1 MPPIQDMEQTEPID
15 IRLYIGMLFFHWKTI
30 VVCFLYALL
39 IAVLYID
46 FTPPQYEA
54 TCAVSVY
61 RDPLTTVTK
70 AGGQWASPAKH
81 AQMLSSVSLREQVV
95 DKLFDKWSKQMGGRQ
110 AMLLRVS
117 ARPHR
122 SGVTLSVKCV
132 NREYAIEFL
141 DTLLAIHEVQWKSKQ
156 RQSMSDAMK
165 SIQEEMALTEE
176 KIEEAQNDII
186 EYTRLNDLTRQE
198 IRSQVE
204 EGFIKRIMR
213 RRTALE
219 TELFMMETAHPE
231 LKDSNLAVISAVDN
245 LARGIVEDN
254 NNSSGTSGNQ
264 SGNSNQDDSW
274 LKDAFPDQ
282 GDVNNL
288 SKAGKQDVT
297 DEEITGMVSLRL
309 KLLQLEE
316 ERKVLLKNLRPE
328 HPKVREID
336 KQIKDVKERLK
347 HAAQLK
353 LMSLQDKHKSML
365 ILLKSLESMEYKWQA
380 KRLQSMVKETE
391 LSRLKDKLE
400 RYKKNYSTLY
410 SRYHEMKIAEETDT
424 ERFSVVRQATADTKP
439 TWPDPA
445 KILLVA
451 IVIGLG
457 AGLGI
462 SFAMQFLDNK
472 VQSIKDVEQD
482 LNMKFLGGVPY
493 WVHSG
498 LERTI
503 RPIVTEEHSSGAV
516 EAYRALR
523 TVLIAELAKLNE
535 KTIFVCSA
543 DSREGKTLTTLNLA
557 IMTSQMDKKVLLI
570 DMDLRRGRL
579 HRSLG
584 ISKSP
589 GVTDALKSKRSIK
602 DVIVHTRIDNLDLA
616 PTGKTYD
623 GSSEMLQSTD
633 IMTMLVELQ
642 DDYDYIFVDTS
653 PILRVTDT
661 VIITT
666 QGIGVVVYVA
676 RVNHTPKPLIKYS
689 LDMLKEANVL
699 GLIMN
704 SIEMHKISS
713 LYYAYQ
719 YPNYAYYSN
728 AYAYGY
734 NYYNYGEQKGKAVKY
749 RRRKPFKEAVNSA
762 KHWFRN
768 NFS

>member
-1 MPPIQDMEQTEPID
+1 MPEELEQSESID
-15 IRLYIGMLFFHWKTI
+15 LRLYIGMIFFHWKTI
-30 VVCFLYALL
+30 VICFLYALL
-39 IAVLYID
+39 GGVLYID

-54 TCAVSVY
+54 SCAISIF

-70 AGGQWASPAKH
+70 AAGQWARPATH
-81 AQMLSSVSLREQVV
+81 AQLLASVDLRDRTV
-95 DKLFDKWSKQMGGRQ
+95 DKLFDQWSEQLGGRQ
-110 AMLLRVS
+110 AMELSVS
-117 ARPHR
+117 ARPGR
-122 SGVTLSVKCV
+122 SSVTISTKCV

-141 DTLLAIHEVQWKSKQ
+141 DTLLSIHEVQWRSKQ
-156 RQSMSDAMK
+156 QQSMSNAMK
-165 SIQEEMALTEE
+165 ALLAEIALTEE
-176 KIEEAQNDII
+176 KIEEAQNNII
-186 EYTRLNDLTRQE
+186 EYTRLNDLTRQT
-198 IRSQVE
+198 IRASVE
-204 EGFIKRIMR
+204 EGFIKRIMH

-219 TELFMMETAHPE
+219 TELFMMETANPD
-231 LKDSNLAVISAVDN
+231 LKNSNLAVISAVDSM
-245 LARGIVEDN
+245 AKGIVSGK
-254 NNSSGTSGNQ
+254 SSRF
-264 SGNSNQDDSW
+264 DDAGEKRAGDDDAW
-274 LKDAFPDQ
+274 LKDAFPEDSD
-282 GDVNNL
+282 GNGSSTMPGSN
-288 SKAGKQDVT
+288 KNI
-297 DEEITGMVSLRL
+297 DEETTGLVTLRL
-309 KLLQLEE
+309 KLLNLKDKKAELE
-316 ERKVLLKNLRPE
+316 KNLTPE
-328 HPKVREID
+328 HQLVRAVD
-336 KQIKDVKERLK
+336 AQIKRVSDQLK
-347 HAAQLK
+347 HSATLK
-353 LMSLQDKHKSML
+353 LMSLRDKHKSML

-391 LSRLKDKLE
+391 LSRFKDQLT

-410 SRYHEMKIAEETDT
+410 ARYHETKIAEETNT
-424 ERFSVVRQATADTKP
+424 ERFSIVRHATSSTKP
-439 TWPDPA
+439 TWPDPT

-451 IVIGLG
+451 VVIGLG
-457 AGLGI
+457 AGFGI

-472 VQSIKDVEQD
+472 IQSIKDVEQD
-482 LNMKFLGGVPY
+482 LQVKFLGGVPY

-498 LERTI
+498 LERTV

-523 TVLIAELAKLNE
+523 TVLLTELAKLNE
-535 KTIFVCSA
+535 KIVFVTSA

-557 IMTSQMDKKVLLI
+557 IMTAQMEKKVLLI

-584 ISKSP
+584 VSKSP
-589 GVTDALKSKRSIK
+589 GVTDALKDNRVIK
-602 DVIVHTRIDNLDLA
+602 DIIVSTRIENLYLA

-623 GSSEMLQSTD
+623 GSSEMLQAADLMS
-633 IMTMLVELQ
+633 MLVELQ

-661 VIITT
+661 VIMTT
-666 QGIGVVVYVA
+666 LGIGVVIYVA
-676 RVNHTPKPLIKYS
+676 RVNHTPKPLIRYS

-749 RRRKPFKEAVNSA
+749 RRKKPLQDAKNSFDR
-762 KHWFRN
+762 WFRN
-768 NFS
+768 TFS

>member
-1 MPPIQDMEQTEPID
+1 MQQELEQSEPID
-15 IRLYIGMLFFHWKTI
+15 IRLYIGMIFFHWKTI

-39 IAVLYID
+39 GGVLYID
-46 FTPPQYEA
+46 FTAPQYEA
-54 TCAVSVY
+54 SCAISIY

-70 AGGQWASPAKH
+70 AAGQWARPATH
-81 AQMLSSVSLREQVV
+81 AQLLSSVDLRNRTV
-95 DKLFDKWSKQMGGRQ
+95 DKLFDKWSEQLGGRS
-110 AMLLRVS
+110 AMELSVS
-117 ARPHR
+117 ARPGR
-122 SGVTLSVKCV
+122 SGVTISTKCV

-141 DTLLAIHEVQWKSKQ
+141 DTLLSIHEVQWRSKQ
-156 RQSMSDAMK
+156 QQSMSNAMK
-165 SIQEEMALTEE
+165 ALLAEIALTEE
-176 KIEEAQNDII
+176 KIEEVQNSII
-186 EYTRLNDLTRQE
+186 EYTRLNDLTRQT
-198 IRSQVE
+198 IRAKVE
-204 EGFIKRIMR
+204 EGFIKRIMN

-219 TELFMMETAHPE
+219 TELFMMETANPE
-231 LKDSNLAVISAVDN
+231 LKDSNLAVISAVDSMAN
-245 LARGIVEDN
+245 GIVSDK
-254 NNSSGTSGNQ
+254 SSNLDAAGSARTS
-264 SGNSNQDDSW
+264 DDAW
-274 LKDAFPDQ
+274 LKDAFPEDREVNGAAVNSRKGKNI
-282 GDVNNL
+282 GD
-288 SKAGKQDVT
+288 
-297 DEEITGMVSLRL
+297 EMTGMVALRL
-309 KLLQLEE
+309 KLLSLKDEKAALE
-316 ERKVLLKNLRPE
+316 KNLTSE
-328 HPKVREID
+328 HPKVRSID
-336 KQIKDVKERLK
+336 AQIKSVTDQLQHSAK
-347 HAAQLK
+347 LK
-353 LMSLQDKHKSML
+353 LMSLRDKHKSML

-391 LSRLKDKLE
+391 LSKLKDQLT

-410 SRYHEMKIAEETDT
+410 SRYHETKIAEETNT
-424 ERFSVVRQATADTKP
+424 ERFSIVRHATSSTKP

-457 AGLGI
+457 AGFGI
-462 SFAMQFLDNK
+462 SFILQFLDNK
-472 VQSIKDVEQD
+472 IQTIKDVEKD
-482 LNMKFLGGVPY
+482 LQIKFLGGVPY

-498 LERTI
+498 LESTV

-523 TVLIAELAKLNE
+523 TVLITELAKLNE
-535 KTIFVCSA
+535 KIVFVSSA

-557 IMTSQMDKKVLLI
+557 IMTAQMEKKVLLI

-584 ISKSP
+584 VSKSP
-589 GVTDALKSKRSIK
+589 GVTDALKDKRVIK
-602 DVIVHTRIDNLDLA
+602 DIVISTRIENLYLA

-623 GSSEMLQSTD
+623 GSSEMLQSAD
-633 IMTMLVELQ
+633 LMSMLVELQ

-661 VIITT
+661 VIMTT
-666 QGIGVVVYVA
+666 LGVGVVLYVA

-699 GLIMN
+699 GLVMN

-734 NYYNYGEQKGKAVKY
+734 NYYNYGEQKGKAAKY
-749 RRRKPFKEAVNSA
+749 RRKKPLQDAIKSS
-762 KHWFRN
+762 KRWFRN
-768 NFS
+768 TFS